1 MLTFK
6 DFRNRLNQLDEGT
19 EYHLGQSGFIKL
31 LEKNPN
37 FKPLVDALE
46 TVSSQLHLQVKD
58 DTLSNVITFKV
69 LTGKDFTKIE
79 SIFNKVIHIVS
90 DVKVKHGVQI
100 DFKYEGVKFVLYSS
114 GGRLTNV
121 FDEQGN
127 KLKDSAPKTEQQE
140 DAVTFALNQH
150 SLPTEDEINK
160 KIGFKF
166 DSKWHHSFARTYN
179 LITNQLGIGQY
190 TFYRD
195 SSKNKPAI
203 LNKMMTSK
211 YLPDSKDNWNPSDVW
226 AIHNGKEQEVTSRIQ
241 EVLSLFDKKQATI
254 YDLNFELEKLFIE
267 KLLIGISLKKIEKG
281 AGSIKPVKVTE
292 HYVSS
297 VKFVNPIS
305 ESKFKYDT
313 TLSYIDLNCEFNVLN
328 DPINYQFRIAPRA
341 SSGDLNLY
349 IQGAIFPQKGKWDGS
364 VSKILLNASTEN
376 KIADFKQTAEALEVG
391 NTVQQGLAVLGDEN
405 FTNWVN
411 KGSSVFLSS
420 ITGIDDELK
429 DTYTIKRAL
438 CLLNFVY
445 ELEQLNIPDI
455 FRKMFLSSTK
465 MNDFSSIHFKVS

>member
-31 LEKNPN
+31 LEKNPK

-166 DSKWHHSFARTYN
+166 DSKWHHASAKLDVQSIERGVEQSGVSG
-179 LITNQLGIGQY
+179 QLK
-190 TFYRD
+190 
-195 SSKNKPAI
+195 S
-203 LNKMMTSK
+203 
-211 YLPDSKDNWNPSDVW
+211 
-226 AIHNGKEQEVTSRIQ
+226 
-241 EVLSLFDKKQATI
+241 
-254 YDLNFELEKLFIE
+254 
-267 KLLIGISLKKIEKG
+267 
-281 AGSIKPVKVTE
+281 
-292 HYVSS
+292 
-297 VKFVNPIS
+297 
-305 ESKFKYDT
+305 
-313 TLSYIDLNCEFNVLN
+313 
-328 DPINYQFRIAPRA
+328 PRA
-341 SSGDLNLY
+341 
-349 IQGAIFPQKGKWDGS
+349 K
-364 VSKILLNASTEN
+364 
-376 KIADFKQTAEALEVG
+376 
-391 NTVQQGLAVLGDEN
+391 
-405 FTNWVN
+405 
-411 KGSSVFLSS
+411 
-420 ITGIDDELK
+420 
-429 DTYTIKRAL
+429 
-438 CLLNFVY
+438 
-445 ELEQLNIPDI
+445 
-455 FRKMFLSSTK
+455 
-465 MNDFSSIHFKVS
+465 

>member
-19 EYHLGQSGFIKL
+19 EYYLGQSGFIKL
-31 LEKNPN
+31 LEKNPK

-46 TVSSQLHLQVKD
+46 SVSSQLHLHVVNKK
-58 DTLSNVITFKV
+58 LSNVITLKV

-90 DVKVKHGVQI
+90 DVKVEHGVQI
-100 DFKYEGVKFVLYSS
+100 EFKYENVTFILYSS

-121 FDEQGN
+121 IDEKGN
-127 KLKDSAPKTEQQE
+127 KLKDSAPLPAQHES
-140 DAVTFALNQH
+140 AATFALNSH
-150 SLPTEDEINK
+150 SMPTEDEINK

-166 DSKWHHSFARTYN
+166 DSKWHHSFARTYD
-179 LITNQLGIGQY
+179 LVTNQLGIGQY

-203 LNKMMTSK
+203 LNKMMTAK
-211 YLPDSKDNWNPSDVW
+211 YLPDKKDNWNPSDVW
-226 AIHNGKEQEVTSRIQ
+226 AIHNGKEEEVTSRIQ
-241 EVLSLFDKKQATI
+241 TVLSLFDKKQATI
-254 YDLNFELEKLFIE
+254 YDLNLELEKLFTE
-267 KLLIGISLKKIEKG
+267 KLLMGISLKKIEKG
-281 AGSIKPVKVTE
+281 TGSIKSVKVSTA
-292 HYVSS
+292 YTDS
-297 VKFVNPIS
+297 VKFISPIT
-305 ESKFKYDT
+305 ESKFKFKSL
-313 TLSYIDLNCEFNVLN
+313 LSYIDLNCKFSVLN

-349 IQGAIFPQKGKWDGS
+349 IQGAPMPFSTWDGS
-364 VSKILLNASTEN
+364 ASKDMLNVVTEN
-376 KIADFKQTAEALEVG
+376 RIAGFKKIVQTLEVG
-391 NTVQQGLAVLGDEN
+391 NTVQQGLVALGDEN

>member
-1 MLTFK
+1 M
-6 DFRNRLNQLDEGT
+6 
-19 EYHLGQSGFIKL
+19 
-31 LEKNPN
+31 
-37 FKPLVDALE
+37 
-46 TVSSQLHLQVKD
+46 
-58 DTLSNVITFKV
+58 
-69 LTGKDFTKIE
+69 
-79 SIFNKVIHIVS
+79 
-90 DVKVKHGVQI
+90 
-100 DFKYEGVKFVLYSS
+100 
-114 GGRLTNV
+114 
-121 FDEQGN
+121 
-127 KLKDSAPKTEQQE
+127 
-140 DAVTFALNQH
+140 
-150 SLPTEDEINK
+150 
-160 KIGFKF
+160 
-166 DSKWHHSFARTYN
+166 
-179 LITNQLGIGQY
+179 
-190 TFYRD
+190 
-195 SSKNKPAI
+195 
-203 LNKMMTSK
+203 
-211 YLPDSKDNWNPSDVW
+211 
-226 AIHNGKEQEVTSRIQ
+226 
-241 EVLSLFDKKQATI
+241 LSLFDKKQATI

-391 NTVQQGLAVLGDEN
+391 NTVQQGLAALGDEN